1 MKVLVAPD
9 KFKGAL
15 TASEAAEAIEQGIKA
30 ANPNVELGRFPMA
43 DGGEGTME
51 ALVRAIG
58 GYYQQA
64 AVHDP
69 LMRPINASFAI
80 LQDRQTAVVEMA
92 AASGLGLIA
101 YEERNCYFTTSYGT
115 GELIKAA
122 LDEGVDSIILT
133 LGGSATSDGGA
144 GMAEALGGHFYAKG
158 EQKSSLSGKDLPSL
172 GHIDLQ
178 ELDPRLFDTTIQL
191 LCDVD
196 NLLLG
201 NEGAARTF
209 APQKGAT
216 PTQVDQLEK
225 GLKNM
230 ADLLVPNTNADPH
243 RPGAGAA
250 GGMGFGGQAFLKG
263 ELMNGLDAVL
273 ERNGF
278 EKALKYADLVITG
291 EGKID
296 ETTKR
301 GKVVAGIAS
310 KAQDFNLGV
319 IALCGEVLLD
329 TQTVYKM
336 GITCAQSIV
345 NRPMPKEQALTSTA
359 TNLKET
365 AHSLFLLYEHG
376 LASGKST
383 P

>member
-15 TASEAAEAIEQGIKA
+15 TASQAAEAIEQGVKA
-30 ANPNVELGRFPMA
+30 ASPDVKLGRFPMA

-51 ALVRAIG
+51 ALVDAIG
-58 GYYQQA
+58 GYYRHV

-69 LMRPINASFAI
+69 YMRPISASFAI

-92 AASGLGLIA
+92 AASGLALLA
-101 YEERNCYFTTSYGT
+101 SEERNCYFTTSYGT

-122 LDEGVDSIILT
+122 LDEGVDSIMIT

-144 GMAEALGGHFYAKG
+144 GMAEALGAQFYAKG
-158 EQKSSLSGKDLPSL
+158 EELASISGKDLASL
-172 GHIDLQ
+172 EHIDVQ
-178 ELDPRLFDTTIQL
+178 ELDPRLSDTSIQL

-201 NEGAARTF
+201 NEGAAQTF
-209 APQKGAT
+209 ATQKGAT
-216 PTQVDQLEK
+216 STQVNQLEK
-225 GLKNM
+225 GLKNL
-230 ADLLVPNTNADPH
+230 ANLLVPKTNTDPH

-263 ELMNGLDAVL
+263 ELSNGLNVVL
-273 ERNGF
+273 EANGF
-278 EKALKYADLVITG
+278 EKALKYADLVMTG
-291 EGKID
+291 EGKLD
-296 ETTKR
+296 ETTQR

-310 KAQDFNLGV
+310 RARNFNLGV
-319 IALCGEVLLD
+319 IALCGEVSLD
-329 TQTVYKM
+329 AQTVSRM
-336 GITCAQSIV
+336 GITCSQSIV
-345 NRPMPKEQALTSTA
+345 PGPIPMKQALKGTA
-359 TNLKET
+359 TYLKET
-365 AHSLFLLYEHG
+365 AYSLLLLYKQG
-376 LASGKST
+376 LEIRYSK

>member
-15 TASEAAEAIEQGIKA
+15 TAREAAEAIEQGIKA
-30 ANPNVELGRFPMA
+30 ASPQVRLGRFPMA

-51 ALVRAIG
+51 ALVEAMG
-58 GYYQQA
+58 GYYRQV

-69 LMRPINASFAI
+69 LMRPIKASYAI
-80 LQDRQTAVVEMA
+80 LADQQTAVVEMA
-92 AASGLGLIA
+92 AASGLGLLA
-101 YEERNCYFTTSYGT
+101 SEDQNCYVTTSYGT

-122 LDEGVDSIILT
+122 LDEGVDTIMLT

-144 GMAEALGGHFYAKG
+144 GMAEALGTQFYAKG
-158 EQKSSLSGKDLPSL
+158 EELASISGKDLASL
-172 GHIDLQ
+172 EHIDLQ
-178 ELDPRLFDTTIQL
+178 GLDSRLSGTTIKL

-201 NEGAARTF
+201 NEGAAQTF

-216 PTQVDQLEK
+216 STQVDQLEK
-225 GLKNM
+225 GLKNLV
-230 ADLLVPNTNADPH
+230 DLLGPKTNADPQ
-243 RPGAGAA
+243 RPGSGAA
-250 GGMGFGGQAFLKG
+250 GGVGFGGQAFLKG
-263 ELMNGLDAVL
+263 TLSNGLEAVIDA
-273 ERNGF
+273 NGF
-278 EKALKYADLVITG
+278 EKALEHADLVITG
-291 EGKID
+291 EGKLD

-310 KAQDFNLGV
+310 RAWGFNLAV
-319 IALCGEVLLD
+319 IALCGEVSLD
-329 TQTVYKM
+329 AETVSKM

-345 NRPMPKEQALTSTA
+345 PGPMGTEQALSGAA
-359 TNLKET
+359 TYLKET
-365 AHSLFLLYEHG
+365 AHRLLLLYEHG
-376 LASGKST
+376 LESGNSK